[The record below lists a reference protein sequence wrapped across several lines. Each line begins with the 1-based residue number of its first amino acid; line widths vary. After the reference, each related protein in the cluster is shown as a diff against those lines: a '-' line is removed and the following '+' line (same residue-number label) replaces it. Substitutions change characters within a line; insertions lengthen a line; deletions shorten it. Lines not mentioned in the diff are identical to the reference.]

1 MLPFDGPVRSWKQV
15 CASGQSGF
23 SQRSI
28 VSGHSAKALRFELR
42 CVRTFR
48 TGQRRCFAEFPVLLN
63 STAVTPK
70 RPSQHR
76 AELNTSTIIITRKLL
91 SSLLTQEVVA
101 RGRTWIGR
109 IRSRNEDV
117 YTLRPEFGFFAVA
130 DGMGGTSAGHIAA
143 RIAIDEIS
151 DHLNEVSQ
159 EREVESGDMVKA
171 IELANE
177 VVFDRGQTYSD
188 FQGMGTTLVAMVVND
203 YKVTCGHVGDS
214 RAYLLRRKELS
225 RITRDHSVV
234 QELVDR
240 GEMTLEQA
248 RTAHNRNIV
257 TRCIGPFQSVQPEI
271 TIQELA
277 PGDVIMM
284 CTDGISDFISDVEIC
299 EIMDAHSHNLPIL
312 LGSLIETADRHGS
325 TDNITAV
332 VAKIK

>member
-1 MLPFDGPVRSWKQV
+1 MTVHIHPSSYKI
-15 CASGQSGF
+15 SE
-23 SQRSI
+23 I
-28 VSGHSAKALRFELR
+28 EHSKSKEYFENCLR
-42 CVRTFR
+42 C
-48 TGQRRCFAEFPVLLN
+48 GA
-63 STAVTPK
+63 K
-70 RPSQHR
+70 HR
-76 AELNTSTIIITRKLL
+76 ARPRARTIIIMGNHQRI
-91 SSLLTQEVVA
+91 LLTQEVVA

-117 YTLRPEFGFFAVA
+117 YTLRPEFGFLAVA

-151 DHLNEVSQ
+151 ERLNQVSQ
-159 EREVESGDMVKA
+159 DRAVESDDMVNA
-171 IELANE
+171 IEKANE

-203 YKVTCGHVGDS
+203 YRAMCGHVGDS
-214 RAYLLRRKELS
+214 RAYLLRGKELS

-240 GEMTLEQA
+240 GEMNLEQA

-257 TRCIGPFQSVQPEI
+257 TRCIGPFENVEPEI

-284 CTDGISDFISDVEIC
+284 CTDGISDFISDEEIC

-312 LGSLIETADRHGS
+312 LGSLVETADRHGS

>member
-1 MLPFDGPVRSWKQV
+1 MLLI
-15 CASGQSGF
+15 
-23 SQRSI
+23 SI
-28 VSGHSAKALRFELR
+28 
-42 CVRTFR
+42 
-48 TGQRRCFAEFPVLLN
+48 
-63 STAVTPK
+63 AVDSH
-70 RPSQHR
+70 RPSQHQ
-76 AELNTSTIIITRKLL
+76 AELYAGTIINTRKLL

-151 DHLNEVSQ
+151 DHLNHVSQ
-159 EREVESGDMVKA
+159 ERSIESQDMVKA

-188 FQGMGTTLVAMVVND
+188 FQGMGTTLVAMAVD
-203 YKVTCGHVGDS
+203 EYRATCGHVGDS
-214 RAYLLRRKELS
+214 RAYLLRRRELS

-257 TRCIGPFQSVQPEI
+257 TRCIGPFQNVEPEI

-312 LGSLIETADRHGS
+312 LGSLVETADRHGS